1 MIALERLSVEA
12 SRRCSKGCSFCYNGS
27 GPDGDGAWTPGALAG
42 FAKDCAAHGV
52 KAVSFGGGEPL
63 EYEGIH
69 DVLRALAG
77 VMFRSLTTSGLP
89 LLDAGVFDALVASRP
104 DKVHVS
110 IHAPENGR
118 EVERVV
124 AQVGALAA
132 RGVRSGVNLL
142 VRRSRV
148 EEARAATERLHAA
161 GIGNERI
168 VFLPMRGP
176 GEDAPSDQDVARVAG
191 GRFQAMTCLTG
202 CGKSPR
208 FASIASDRTAAW
220 CSYTLTRR
228 PLREATWAAL
238 VEALRGAEGVG
249 ELGLKPCGEGLVS
262 LRRGPVPRE
271 A

>member
-1 MIALERLSVEA
+1 MIALDRISVEP

-27 GPDGDGAWTPGALAG
+27 GPDGDGAWTPDALVAL
-42 FAKDCAAHGV
+42 AKDCAAHGV

-69 DVLRALAG
+69 EVLRALEG

-89 LLDAGVFDALVASRP
+89 LLNEGVFEALLASRP

-110 IHAPENGR
+110 IHAPENPR

-124 AQVGALAA
+124 AQVGTLAA

-148 EEARAATERLHAA
+148 EEARLAAERLHAA
-161 GIGNERI
+161 GVDNERI

-176 GEDAPSDQDVARVAG
+176 GDDAPSDKDVARAAG
-191 GRFQAMTCLTG
+191 GEVPVDDVPDGVREE
-202 CGKSPR
+202 PEVR
-208 FASIASDRTAAW
+208 VDRARQDGGVVQLHADAA
-220 CSYTLTRR
+220 
-228 PLREATWAAL
+228 AAAGGD
-238 VEALRGAEGVG
+238 VGGARRGA
-249 ELGLKPCGEGLVS
+249 
-262 LRRGPVPRE
+262 RRGGRGN
-271 A
+271 

>member
-1 MIALERLSVEA
+1 MIAVDRISVEP

-27 GPDGDGAWTPGALAG
+27 GPEGDGAWTPDALVAL
-42 FAKDCAAHGV
+42 AKDCAAHGV

-63 EYEGIH
+63 EYDGIH
-69 DVLRALAG
+69 GVLGALEG
-77 VMFRSLTTSGLP
+77 VMFRTLTTNGLP
-89 LLDAGVFDALVASRP
+89 LLDEGVFEALVAARP

-110 IHAPENGR
+110 IHAPENLR

-161 GIGNERI
+161 GVGNERI
-168 VFLPMRGP
+168 VFLPVRGP
-176 GEDAPSDQDVARVAG
+176 GDDAPTDRDVARVAG
-191 GRFQAMTCLTG
+191 GARFQSMTCLTG

-208 FASIASDRTAAW
+208 FASIASDRTRGAA
-220 CSYTLTRR
+220 
-228 PLREATWAAL
+228 AAAGGTWAAL
-238 VEALRGAEGVG
+238 VAALAGEGAEG
-249 ELGLKPCGEGLVS
+249 ELGLAVVRR
-262 LRRGPVPRE
+262 RRG
-271 A
+271 

>member
-1 MIALERLSVEA
+1 MITLDRISVEP

-27 GPDGDGAWTPGALAG
+27 GSDGDGAWTPDELIALAR
-42 FAKDCAAHGV
+42 DCAAHGV

-69 DVLRALAG
+69 EVLRALEG

-89 LLDAGVFDALVASRP
+89 LSDGAVFEALLASRP

-110 IHAPENGR
+110 IHAPENHR

-124 AQVGALAA
+124 AQVCSLAE

-148 EEARAATERLHAA
+148 EEARLAAECLHEA
-161 GIGNERI
+161 GIGNDRI

-176 GEDAPSDQDVARVAG
+176 GSDAPSDKDVGRAAG
-191 GRFQAMTCLTG
+191 GRFQSMTCLTG

-208 FASIASDRTAAW
+208 FASIAHDKTAAW
-220 CSYTLTRR
+220 CSYTQTRR
-228 PLREATWAAL
+228 PLRDASWASLVGAL
-238 VEALRGAEGVG
+238 NGESGEG
-249 ELGLKPCGEGLVS
+249 ELGLRPCGEGLVS
-262 LRRGPVPRE
+262 LRARG
-271 A
+271 

>member
-1 MIALERLSVEA
+1 MIALDRISVEP

-27 GPDGDGAWTPGALAG
+27 GPDGDGAWTPDALVAL
-42 FAKDCAAHGV
+42 AKDCAAHGV

-69 DVLRALAG
+69 EVLRALEG

-89 LLDAGVFDALVASRP
+89 LLDEGVFEALLASRP

-110 IHAPENGR
+110 IHAPENPR

-148 EEARAATERLHAA
+148 EEVRLAAERLHAA
-161 GIGNERI
+161 GVGNERI

-176 GEDAPSDQDVARVAG
+176 GDDAPSDKDVARAAG
-191 GRFQAMTCLTG
+191 GRFQSMTCLTG

-208 FASIASDRTAAW
+208 FASIAHDKTAAW
-220 CSYTLTRR
+220 CSYTQTRR
-228 PLREATWAAL
+228 PLREASWAAL
-238 VEALRGAEGVG
+238 VEALGGAGVEG

-262 LRRGPVPRE
+262 LRARG
-271 A
+271 